1 MSETADRPAYTL
13 LTRGCDR
20 DGAEID
26 NRTLLAMS
34 RSSIPIQGIFF
45 APTRTHP
52 PRAWNSSYRKNTPTV
67 TYQPIRNDLG
77 FIVGR
82 NSVFW
87 WR

>member
-1 MSETADRPAYTL
+1 MSETADRPTCPVVIE
-13 LTRGCDR
+13 GCDR

-26 NRTLLAMS
+26 NTTLLAMW
-34 RSSIPIQGIFF
+34 RSSMPIHGIAFT
-45 APTRTHP
+45 PTHPP

-82 NSVFW
+82 NSVFRW
-87 WR
+87 W